1 MADPLALI
9 VEDDVDTAEFF
20 AQVLTAANFETE
32 IAYDSKTA
40 RQQLNDST
48 PVLVLLDLYLPDGSG
63 WDIVRLLRSDD
74 RLKEAR
80 IIVATGEGSA
90 TQGQTAELVDIV
102 LHKPVDFDQLHLLA
116 SRLRESAE

>member
-20 AQVLTAANFETE
+20 AQVLNAANFETE
-32 IAYDSKTA
+32 IAYDLKTA
-40 RQQLNDST
+40 RQQLNDLT
-48 PVLVLLDLYLPDGSG
+48 PGLVLLDLYLPDGSG
-63 WDIVRLLRSDD
+63 WDIVRFLRSDD
-74 RLKEAR
+74 RLKKAR

-90 TQGQTAELVDIV
+90 TQRQTAELVDIV

-116 SRLRESAE
+116 SRLRESVE

>member
-20 AQVLTAANFETE
+20 AQVLTAANFETD

-40 RQQLNDST
+40 RQRLDDST

-63 WDIVRLLRSDD
+63 WDIVRFIRSDD

-80 IIVATGEGSA
+80 IIIATGEGSA